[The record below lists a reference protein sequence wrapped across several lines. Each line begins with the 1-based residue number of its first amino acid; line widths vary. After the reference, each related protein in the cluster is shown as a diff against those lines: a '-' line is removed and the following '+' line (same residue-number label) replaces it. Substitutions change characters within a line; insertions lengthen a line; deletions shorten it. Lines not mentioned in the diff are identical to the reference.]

1 MNNEEKNT
9 PETEETTITT
19 SVIDTISPET
29 EETTGKN
36 PVPTPGVFKKPIKEK
51 KLKRRFLKYIEHP
64 GDKKFFTGCFTLQE
78 EEYVIRND
86 LTKLDVKKLK
96 VLLKWVKKNRKG
108 PLKIV
113 PLLFTGA
120 VVAAFVIFFTI
131 FANPLLEYA
140 AEKGLEAAF
149 EARSD
154 VDNLRISLLKFR
166 IAIGGVTVA
175 NRDKPMTNL
184 FQLGRTEIRLR
195 PAAVLRGKIYIE
207 EIRSDNIRFGTERTY
222 SGALP
227 GKPPREKVKKEAEK
241 VEGPPLIDLQNF
253 DAMALLNQEYDK
265 LKTPKLYDQA
275 INAYNETAA
284 KWKGEIEG
292 ASAKVSELRNSA
304 QPILSINVSS
314 LRDPEAIQKTIQ
326 DINAMVSSVQGA
338 VDDATRMVNGIEND
352 INTAKQLEQNARTA
366 ITDDINHLKSY
377 INLEG
382 GAAFAAVEP
391 FIRDILSDTAEQY
404 LDYGLM
410 ALEILE
416 NLKDQAQAK
425 PKTEK
430 PKKEEK
436 VVFKGRDVI
445 FPLRAYPQFF
455 LGILASDF
463 TLDAWNW
470 ALDLRDVSSNPDL
483 TGKPVSLDLGLTE
496 SGGSLNRKVAFKGSA
511 DFRTNP
517 VERYN
522 AVVNGSGF
530 PLSLGDQLSKVGIN
544 GFRGETAF
552 SVNMSGRTDGGFSTG
567 GDVKISQARL
577 VDPKGI
583 IAEAADTAIQQAPFI
598 DLGIQYNHWVN
609 QKDEFKITTNLLEL
623 LAQAIKNMVQA
634 YAKKAMDEIERVLRE
649 KIAQYIDGKFVSK
662 EEVDALFKIAR
673 GDKAAVDT
681 LRSSLNNKKN
691 EFEQRIKNMANEA
704 VQQVKDEAAQQ
715 GQQAAQDI
723 LQGNQPSLQSPS
735 LPSLPSS
742 GGGIKIPGR

>member
-1 MNNEEKNT
+1 MSN
-9 PETEETTITT
+9 EETTATT
-19 SVIDTISPET
+19 SAIEEITLEP
-29 EETTGKN
+29 EETTGKK
-36 PVPTPGVFKKPIKEK
+36 PIKTPGVFKKPIKEK
-51 KLKRRFLKYIEHP
+51 KFKRRFLKYIEHP
-64 GDKKFFTGCFTLQE
+64 KDKDFFNKCFDLQE
-78 EEYVIRND
+78 EKYVIRNN
-86 LTKLDVKKLK
+86 LTKVDVKKLK

-108 PLKIV
+108 PIKVV
-113 PLLFTGA
+113 PLLFTGV
-120 VVAAFVIFFTI
+120 VVAALFIFFTV

-184 FQLGRTEIRLR
+184 FQLGKTEIRLR

-207 EIRSDNIRFGTERTY
+207 EIRSDNIRFGTERTF
-222 SGALP
+222 SGTLP
-227 GKPPREKVKKEAEK
+227 GKPPREKEKKESEK
-241 VEGPPLIDLQNF
+241 TDGPPLIDLQNF

-265 LKTPKLYDQA
+265 LNTPKLYDQA
-275 INAYNETAA
+275 INAYNETLT

-292 ASAKVSELRNSA
+292 ATNRVNELRSNA
-304 QPILSINVSS
+304 QPILNINVSS
-314 LRDPEAIQKTIQ
+314 LRDVENIQKTIQ
-326 DINAMVSSVQGA
+326 DINTMISSVQGA
-338 VDDATRMVNGIEND
+338 ADDATRMVNGIETD
-352 INTAKQLEQNARTA
+352 INTARQLEQNARTA

-391 FIRDILSDTAEQY
+391 FIRDILSDTAEEY
-404 LDYGLM
+404 LDYGLV
-410 ALEILE
+410 ALEVLGK
-416 NLKDQAQAK
+416 LRDQASAS

-436 VVFKGRDVI
+436 VAFKGRDVI
-445 FPLRAYPQFF
+445 FPLRAYPQFY

-470 ALDLRDVSSNPDL
+470 AFDLRDVSSNPDL

-496 SGGSLNRKVAFKGSA
+496 SGGNLNRKVAFKGSA

-522 AVVNGSGF
+522 ALVSGSGF
-530 PLSLGDQLSKVGIN
+530 PLSLGNQLSKVGIN
-544 GFRGETAF
+544 GFQGETAF
-552 SVNMSGRTDGGFSTG
+552 AVNMSGRTDGGFSTG

-583 IAEAADTAIQQAPFI
+583 IAEAADTAIRQADLI
-598 DLGIQYNHWVN
+598 NLGIQYNHWVN

-623 LAQAIKNMVQA
+623 LAQAIKNIVQA

-681 LRSSLNNKKN
+681 LRNSLNNKKN
-691 EFEQRIKNMANEA
+691 EFEQRVKNMAS
-704 VQQVKDEAAQQ
+704 EAAQQ
-715 GQQAAQDI
+715 LKDEASQQGQKAAQD
-723 LQGNQPSLQSPS
+723 LMQGNQPSLQTPS

-742 GGGIKIPGR
+742 GGGLKLPGR